1 MVDLLL
7 VAQTMQVR
15 FLPEAF
21 GGWIGRVVK
30 AYDLK
35 SYGNSRVGSN
45 PASIVFGFWIFSSVV
60 EQWIADPWVAGS
72 NPARSSAAIAQFA
85 EHSPCKRK
93 VTGSSPVGGL

>member
-45 PASIVFGFWIFSSVV
+45 PASIVFGFLA
-60 EQWIADPWVAGS
+60 QW
-72 NPARSSAAIAQFA
+72 
-85 EHSPCKRK
+85 
-93 VTGSSPVGGL
+93 

>member
-35 SYGNSRVGSN
+35 SHGNSRVGSN
-45 PASIVFGFWIFSSVV
+45 PESIVFGFLA
-60 EQWIADPWVAGS
+60 QW
-72 NPARSSAAIAQFA
+72 
-85 EHSPCKRK
+85 
-93 VTGSSPVGGL
+93 